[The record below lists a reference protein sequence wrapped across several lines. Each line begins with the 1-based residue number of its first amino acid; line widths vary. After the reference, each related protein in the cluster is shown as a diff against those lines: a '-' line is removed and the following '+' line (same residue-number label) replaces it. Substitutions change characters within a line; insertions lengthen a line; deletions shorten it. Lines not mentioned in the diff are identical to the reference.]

1 MSMKIIITVQ
11 VLGYRFRLW
20 LRDLVGDLV
29 ERLYRRRLT
38 RKLIELIA
46 AEILARIAHSEI
58 QALQDNQHRT
68 EADDARLD
76 FLYGMYLKLMQVG
89 AGQMSLDDIIREYG
103 RQNAPTGKEKVS
115 LYVTMQD
122 IKAYMK

>member
-1 MSMKIIITVQ
+1 MKFIMTVQ
-11 VLGYRFRLW
+11 LLGFRFRLW
-20 LRDLVGDLV
+20 LRDLVGGLV
-29 ERLYRRRLT
+29 EKFYRWSMTRRLT
-38 RKLIELIA
+38 EFIA

-58 QALQDNQHRT
+58 QALQDNQQRM

-89 AGQMSLDDIIREYG
+89 AGQMSLDDIIREYV
-103 RQNAPTGKEKVS
+103 RQDALTGEEEVS
-115 LYVTMQD
+115 LYVTMQE